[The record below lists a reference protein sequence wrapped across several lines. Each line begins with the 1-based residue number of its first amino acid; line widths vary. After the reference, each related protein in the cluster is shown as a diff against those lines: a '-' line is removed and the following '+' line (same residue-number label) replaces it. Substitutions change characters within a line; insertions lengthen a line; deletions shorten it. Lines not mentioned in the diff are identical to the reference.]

1 MNNLL
6 LRLNEKHILTIFLLL
21 IFLVSLSYSFYFQ
34 IAPAVDARAYDNI
47 AQNLV
52 QGNGYRESLKG
63 PIENDNS
70 IMRVGPGYEF
80 FLAGI
85 YYIFGHHYEVVWI
98 IHALLMALSAFLIFL
113 ITQEIFKNN
122 WSYILGIFAAS
133 LVGFSPDL
141 ITIQGMLMTEVL
153 GIFLII
159 LTTYLLFKYF
169 NNQRKKSALLIFFVG
184 LSLAAAITVRTP
196 ALFLIFPIVLLF
208 WLTKDWKHF
217 LIFLAAV
224 AIIFIP
230 WIARNYLIYK
240 TFVPT
245 NLAYGADL
253 ASGNHPGATGELE
266 PYGLNSYY
274 LEKYGLVAGSR
285 MLTKEALKFIF
296 NNPLEFLKITLFRIS
311 IYFSIARPTG
321 WWFHLKGLSKELT
334 LIFSAIYS
342 ALLFIFG
349 FYGIWKI
356 RDLTEEDKKR
366 AWLLLGM
373 LIMMPLA
380 IIGIIVETRYR
391 FSVYPFFAVFAG
403 YGLQEFLNKRTVWKS
418 DFLIIVSLIL
428 LNTGFDALRNLSR
441 IFEKISTL

>member
-1 MNNLL
+1 MQMPAINKNQ
-6 LRLNEKHILTIFLLL
+6 KIFLAVFLL
-21 IFLVSLSYSFYFQ
+21 SVFAVSLSYSFYFK
-34 IAPAVDARAYDNI
+34 IPPSVDARAYDNI
-47 AQNLV
+47 AQNLMR
-52 QGNGYRESLKG
+52 GNGYRESLEG

-80 FLAGI
+80 FLAGT

-98 IHALLMALSAFLIFL
+98 IHALLMVLSAFLIFL

-122 WSYILGIFAAS
+122 WSYVLGIFAAS

-141 ITIQGMLMTEVL
+141 ITIQGMLMTETL

-169 NNQRKKSALLIFFVG
+169 NQGKKSALLIFSIG

-208 WLTKDWKHF
+208 WLTKNWKHS
-217 LIFLAAV
+217 LIFLAAI

-230 WIARNYLIYK
+230 WIGRNYHIYK

-266 PYGLNSYY
+266 PYDLNGYY
-274 LEKYGLVAGSR
+274 LEKYGLVNGSR

-321 WWFHLKGLSKELT
+321 WWFHLHGLSQAVT
-334 LIFSAIYS
+334 VISSSIYS

-356 RDLTEEDKKR
+356 RDLGEEDKKG

-373 LIMMPLA
+373 LVMMPLA

-391 FSVYPFFAVFAG
+391 FSAYPFFAVFAG
-403 YGLQEFLNKRTVWKS
+403 YGLQEFWKNRVFWKS
-418 DFLIIVSLIL
+418 DFWIILSLL
-428 LNTGFDALRNLSR
+428 FLNTGFDALRNLSR